1 MPFISFLFS
10 YWFMQIPTVPVQSDI
25 ELLRYALTQLG
36 VAGLLF
42 VVWLLS
48 FRNNNKQQKAN
59 FMQMQSQYKETL
71 EKLQSQHEATLIHF
85 NNQYQATLDQ
95 VQKQNKEYSQNLEA
109 MTNRLFKAL
118 EKESDNKEILVGTLT
133 EMKIQLKQLQ
143 K

>member
-1 MPFISFLFS
+1 
-10 YWFMQIPTVPVQSDI
+10 MQIPTVPVQSDI